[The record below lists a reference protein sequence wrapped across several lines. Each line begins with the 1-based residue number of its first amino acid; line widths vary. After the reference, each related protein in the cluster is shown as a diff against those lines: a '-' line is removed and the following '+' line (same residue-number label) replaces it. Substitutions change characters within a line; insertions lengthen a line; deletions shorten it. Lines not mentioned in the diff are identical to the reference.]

1 MQNFSLVLLLL
12 TTLSSVH
19 VEGLSKKPFLRMAR
33 KRALMVDSGPWS
45 ETPWLRYKTPWITW
59 TGQPLGFA
67 MVNNPHQR
75 LRLDEKWSP
84 GHFEEKRLQDTDN
97 RLSLQDNEESDF
109 ENGKTAGL
117 QEDKDSWSTSD
128 KGEAHDKLKRKSNLP
143 AHVRIS
149 RR

>member
-12 TTLSSVH
+12 TTLSSMH

-45 ETPWLRYKTPWITW
+45 ETPWLRYKSPWITW

-67 MVNNPHQR
+67 IVNSPQM
-75 LRLDEKWSP
+75 DEKWFP
-84 GHFEEKRLQDTDN
+84 DHFEEKRLKDKDN
-97 RLSLQDNEESDF
+97 RLSLQDNEKSDF
-109 ENGKTAGL
+109 EKSQGD
-117 QEDKDSWSTSD
+117 EDSWSTSD
-128 KGEAHDKLKRKSNLP
+128 KGGAHDKLKRKSNLP